1 MTLQKQ
7 VTFWVVAFLTLILVL
22 WLLSPILLPFIAGL
36 VLAYFLDPVAD
47 ALERLGLPRLVATA
61 TILVLSILLL
71 VFIGLLIVPILGD
84 QIVKFA
90 GDLPSLLQS
99 LLARF
104 NEVAPQWIKDA
115 IAKSGTDI
123 QGSISDIA
131 GKAAGWTATL
141 LGSIWSGGMALVNI
155 LSLLVVTPIV
165 AFYLLA
171 DWDRLVAKVDSWLP
185 RDHATEI
192 RTIFTNID
200 AAMAGFIR
208 GQGTVCLLLG
218 VFYALALTIAGLK
231 FGLVIGLAAGL
242 LSFIPFVGALVGGLM
257 AIGVGLVQ
265 FWPDF
270 SSILIIIGIF
280 AAGQFLEGNFLSPK
294 LVGSSI
300 GLHPVWLMFALFA
313 FGYMFGFVG
322 LLLAVPLAAAAGVL
336 VRFALNQYLASKLYR
351 GIPREMPTPVNT
363 PVRKRVEMKGRGRQ
377 LVLDLPHRQALGRDD
392 FLVTGSNAAAVALID
407 HWPDWPA
414 HAALLVGPPGSGK
427 THLVEVWRQRSNA
440 ARIQAADVRAEN
452 APELLAPGALAIE
465 DAGSSLDEKAFFHL
479 LNLARQQGSS
489 VLITAQRRPELWKIA
504 LPDLLSRLRAI
515 PVVEI
520 LPPDDALLRGVLVK
534 LFFDRQIT
542 ADESTISFML
552 TRMPRSLG
560 AARLLVAEI
569 DRRALE
575 ERAEVTRPFVAKV
588 LSDFSAPELFGDD

>member
-7 VTFWVVAFLTLILVL
+7 VTFWVVSFLTLILVL

-90 GDLPSLLQS
+90 GDLPSLMQS

-104 NEVAPQWIKDA
+104 NEVAPQWVKDA

-141 LGSIWSGGMALVNI
+141 LASVWSGGMALVNI
-155 LSLLVVTPIV
+155 LSLMVVTPIV

-185 RDHATEI
+185 RDHAAEI
-192 RTIFTNID
+192 RTIFTDID
-200 AAMAGFIR
+200 AALAGFIR

-218 VFYALALTIAGLK
+218 MFYALALTIAGLK

-242 LSFIPFVGALVGGLM
+242 MSFIPFVGALVGGLM

-270 SSILIIIGIF
+270 TSILIIIGIF

-300 GLHPVWLMFALFA
+300 GLHPVWLMFSLFA
-313 FGYMFGFVG
+313 FGYVFGFVG
-322 LLLAVPLAAAAGVL
+322 LLLAVPMAAAAGVL

-351 GIPREMPTPVNT
+351 GVPREIPTPIKSVG
-363 PVRKRVEMKGRGRQ
+363 RKRTK
-377 LVLDLPHRQALGRDD
+377 
-392 FLVTGSNAAAVALID
+392 
-407 HWPDWPA
+407 
-414 HAALLVGPPGSGK
+414 
-427 THLVEVWRQRSNA
+427 
-440 ARIQAADVRAEN
+440 
-452 APELLAPGALAIE
+452 
-465 DAGSSLDEKAFFHL
+465 
-479 LNLARQQGSS
+479 
-489 VLITAQRRPELWKIA
+489 
-504 LPDLLSRLRAI
+504 
-515 PVVEI
+515 
-520 LPPDDALLRGVLVK
+520 
-534 LFFDRQIT
+534 
-542 ADESTISFML
+542 
-552 TRMPRSLG
+552 
-560 AARLLVAEI
+560 
-569 DRRALE
+569 
-575 ERAEVTRPFVAKV
+575 
-588 LSDFSAPELFGDD
+588 